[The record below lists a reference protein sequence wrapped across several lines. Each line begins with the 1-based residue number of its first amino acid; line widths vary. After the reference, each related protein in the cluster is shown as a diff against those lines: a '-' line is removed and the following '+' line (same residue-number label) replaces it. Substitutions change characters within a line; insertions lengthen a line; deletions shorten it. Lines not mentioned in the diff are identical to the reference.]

1 MAREEVVADEI
12 VEDAPVERTL
22 REELEA
28 AQEEANARHQS
39 EPDEV
44 PVREGRD
51 EREPRAPRQAEAPRQ
66 DSRPRDS
73 TGKFLPKEA
82 AAPVEA
88 PEPVA
93 QPEVA
98 AAPEP
103 AVEAAPEAPA
113 DPLDPTAVPPSTWS
127 GPSKAKWAAI
137 PQDIRQEIVKRE
149 QDVMRGFTQQDSERA
164 YGREIRQI
172 VQPYEAILRASNMT
186 PQAAIQS
193 VLNTAY
199 ILRTSDPVTK
209 ARTLQQ
215 VAKDYGV
222 DLNLLSPGSPGGSPP
237 QPAPYEPIVS
247 GLQQR
252 LDQQDARWQQW
263 QNQQQQLAERAA
275 SDIYE
280 GFAKNPA
287 NKYFSVPAVQT
298 HMGALMQAGV
308 CKTMDEAYKMACAA
322 QPEVA
327 SRIAAENTAV
337 AKAAEAKRL
346 AAEKARRKGTSV
358 RGGPGG
364 YTAPAPNMGAT
375 VRDDI
380 MAAIEESNGRI

>member
-1 MAREEVVADEI
+1 MAREEAVIADEP

-22 REELEA
+22 RQELEA
-28 AQEEANARHQS
+28 AAQEIS
-39 EPDEV
+39 
-44 PVREGRD
+44 
-51 EREPRAPRQAEAPRQ
+51 EREPVEETPAPRAREARQEAPAEPHRNYAATA
-66 DSRPRDS
+66 PRDAK
-73 TGKFLPKEA
+73 GRILPKEA
-82 AAPVEA
+82 PAPEPA

-93 QPEVA
+93 TEPEA
-98 AAPEP
+98 PAPEP
-103 AVEAAPEAPA
+103 APEAQAPA
-113 DPLDPTAVPPSTWS
+113 DPLTTAPSTWTA
-127 GPSKAKWAAI
+127 GAKAKWETI
-137 PQDIRQEIVKRE
+137 PADIRNEILKRE
-149 QDVMRGFTQQDSERA
+149 QDVQRGFSQVDSERSF
-164 YGREIRQI
+164 GRELRQI
-172 VQPYEAILRASNMT
+172 VQPYEAILRAGNMT

-222 DLNLLSPGSPGGSPP
+222 DLNLLSPGSSP
-237 QPAPYEPIVS
+237 QPQPFEPIVS
-247 GLQQR
+247 TLQQR
-252 LDQQDARWQQW
+252 LDQQDARWTAW
-263 QNQQQQLAERAA
+263 QTQQQQAAEQSAA
-275 SDIYE
+275 GIYE
-280 GFAKNPA
+280 AFAANPA
-287 NKYFSVPAVQT
+287 NKYFAVPAVQT

-327 SRIAAENTAV
+327 SRITAENTAV

-346 AAEKARRKGTSV
+346 ALEKARRKGTSV

-364 YTAPAPNMGAT
+364 YTPPAPNSNAS